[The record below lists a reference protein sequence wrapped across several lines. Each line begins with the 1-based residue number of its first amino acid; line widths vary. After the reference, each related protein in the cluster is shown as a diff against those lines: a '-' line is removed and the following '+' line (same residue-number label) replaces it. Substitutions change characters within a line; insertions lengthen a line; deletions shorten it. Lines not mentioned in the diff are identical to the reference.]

1 MISRCIFAL
10 SFLAFTVAAY
20 AQETDRPPSMIGF
33 LEPGTK
39 VSVHMLSNTGDIMLR
54 VFSPEQFQIALDA
67 KELELDALVNKYP
80 SLQERIQEA
89 TDFVAKNH
97 ADAKPKITLDKVKH
111 SFGTVQST
119 GSDYV
124 VIEMESPSGRKRV
137 FSRDAIK
144 RIYLNEPGVQLLA
157 SFNGYVMFVDRD

>member
-1 MISRCIFAL
+1 M

-20 AQETDRPPSMIGF
+20 AQEADRPPSMIGF

-54 VFSPEQFQIALDA
+54 VFSSEQFQIALDA
-67 KELELDALVNKYP
+67 KELELDALVSKHP
-80 SLQERIQEA
+80 SLQKRIQEA
-89 TDFVAKNH
+89 TDFVAKNYG
-97 ADAKPKITLDKVKH
+97 DNQTKITLDKVKH
-111 SFGTVQST
+111 SFGTIRAT

-124 VIEMESPSGRKRV
+124 VIEMDGLSGRSRV

-144 RIYLNEPGVQLLA
+144 RIYLNDHGVGLLT
-157 SFNGYVMFVDRD
+157 SINGHVVFFDRD